1 MDNLTNQF
9 TNITGNM
16 GGQLTNLTGNLSSQ
30 FQNGMAFVNGDSM
43 VSKVVKVALICAI
56 LIATIELGK
65 KIYFKLKKYSLAN
78 PWIVKETKDATKRVI
93 IEQDPSKDSA
103 VTLKRSENE
112 FGGLE
117 FTYSMWIFIDNW
129 EYKYGQWKH
138 IMHKGNPSSWPN
150 RAPGIWLHPK
160 KNAIRVYMNT
170 FKNVGEFA
178 DIENIPLNKWF
189 HLSVAVR
196 QRNID
201 LFINGNIVK
210 RHQLKGIPKQN
221 YGNVY
226 VNAWRGFSGY
236 LSRAKYYDY
245 YLSFAEL
252 DSLVKAGP
260 STKLP
265 ESTSKANAPPYLPY
279 NWWANSK

>member
-1 MDNLTNQF
+1 MQRKSF
-9 TNITGNM
+9 IM
-16 GGQLTNLTGNLSSQ
+16 AKQSS
-30 FQNGMAFVNGDSM
+30 
-43 VSKVVKVALICAI
+43 
-56 LIATIELGK
+56 
-65 KIYFKLKKYSLAN
+65 
-78 PWIVKETKDATKRVI
+78 
-93 IEQDPSKDSA
+93 
-103 VTLKRSENE
+103 
-112 FGGLE
+112 
-117 FTYSMWIFIDNW
+117 
-129 EYKYGQWKH
+129 
-138 IMHKGNPSSWPN
+138 
-150 RAPGIWLHPK
+150 GIWLHPK

-260 STKLP
+260 STKYLNQHPKRMLLP
-265 ESTSKANAPPYLPY
+265 IFHTIGGQTPN
-279 NWWANSK
+279 N